1 VPLPRLAWLVTAL
14 VCLIGGVVLLLVGYQ
29 GYAAVSVVV
38 ALAAAI
44 NVP

>member
-1 VPLPRLAWLVTAL
+1 VPLPRLAWLITAL
-14 VCLIGGVVLLLVGYQ
+14 ACVVTGIVLLIVGYQ

-38 ALAAAI
+38 AISAAI